1 MYRRIISFIT
11 MLSLLPLV
19 IGRHVQPV
27 QTRHHGSRT
36 GPISRQEDS
45 KAVINHHLR
54 LTKIPASTISMLPYE
69 SKVLSC
75 QAVGSPPPTVHWLK
89 DGERLFQDTM
99 DSLQSNIE
107 DDGNIDYLS
116 LNGVSQTRSKLFLD
130 CITKRDQGT
139 YTCVAETPY
148 SRASSD
154 TVLSVSQ
161 EDLAVGEPL
170 CLKNKLFGLPPRI
183 YTWTRFR
190 IELQGSDVQLF
201 CRSLGLPKP
210 TVTWS
215 RSDNDTPL
223 ENNEKYIILDNG
235 DLIIQ
240 NISWEDMGIYT
251 CNAQNALGL
260 DTALAFLYPAK
271 PNRK

>member
-11 MLSLLPLV
+11 MLSLLSLV
-19 IGRHVQPV
+19 ISRHVQPV
-27 QTRHHGSRT
+27 QTRHHGSRV
-36 GPISRQEDS
+36 GPVSRREDS

-54 LTKIPASTISMLPYE
+54 LTKTPASTISMLPYE

-75 QAVGSPPPTVHWLK
+75 QAVGSPPPTIHWLK
-89 DGERLFQDTM
+89 DGERLIQDTLA
-99 DSLQSNIE
+99 SLQ
-107 DDGNIDYLS
+107 DDGNIDTLPLY
-116 LNGVSQTRSKLFLD
+116 GASQTRSKLFVD
-130 CITKRDQGT
+130 CITARDEGT

-154 TVLSVSQ
+154 TMITVS
-161 EDLAVGEPL
+161 EEELAVAEPL

-190 IELQGSDVQLF
+190 IELQGNDVQLF
-201 CRSLGLPKP
+201 CRSSGLPKP
-210 TVTWS
+210 RVTWS
-215 RSDNDTPL
+215 RSGKETPL
-223 ENNEKYIILDNG
+223 KNGEKYIILDNG

-240 NISWEDMGIYT
+240 NIIWEDMGIYT
-251 CNAQNALGL
+251 CNAQNAFGL

-271 PNRK
+271 PNKK